1 VRARLHSSC
10 LARCS
15 GVLALRAPSDVGGI
29 RLDRFLAELDEIGS
43 RSAAERH
50 VAAGRV
56 TVDGLVA
63 GKALRLRGGEQI
75 EIELEDPG
83 PGLEPVE
90 LGLDVVFED
99 DHLLIVDKPAGLV
112 THPATGLREPTL
124 VHGLLARGLAGGTD
138 PERPGVVHRLDR
150 DTTGLLVLA
159 RDETAH
165 AALSDMLRARA
176 IEREYV
182 TLVHGRPPSRRGTID
197 APIGRDPRTPG
208 RMAVDGRAPRH
219 AVTHFELAEALART
233 SLLEVRLETGR
244 THQIRVHLSAIG
256 HPVVG
261 DRVYGRGGNE
271 LGLTRQ
277 FLHAARLAFVH
288 PITGARIE
296 LYSPLPDDLAAALEI
311 ARAE

>member
-1 VRARLHSSC
+1 VIAVTVPGD
-10 LARCS
+10 A
-15 GVLALRAPSDVGGI
+15 GGI
-29 RLDRFLAELDEIGS
+29 RLDRFLAELDEVGS
-43 RSAAERH
+43 RASAERH

-75 EIELEDPG
+75 ELELEDPG
-83 PGLEPVE
+83 PALEPVE
-90 LGLDVVFED
+90 MDLVVPFED
-99 DHLLIVDKPAGLV
+99 EHLLVVDKPAGLV
-112 THPATGLREPTL
+112 THPASGLREATL
-124 VHGLLARGLAGGTD
+124 VHGLLARGIAGGDD

-159 RDETAH
+159 RDPAAH
-165 AALSDMLRARA
+165 ATLSDMLRARR

-182 TLVHGRPPSRRGTID
+182 TLVHGRPPSRTGTID

-208 RMAVDGRAPRH
+208 RMAVDGRAARH
-219 AVTHFELAEALART
+219 AVTHFELQEALART

-244 THQIRVHLSAIG
+244 THQIRVHLAAIS

-261 DRVYGRGGNE
+261 DRTYGRGATE

-277 FLHAARLAFVH
+277 FLHAARLAFDH
-288 PITGARIE
+288 PVTGERIE
-296 LYSPLPDDLAAALEI
+296 LTSGLPADLQAALDA